1 MKEGDIPFR
10 KSDNAL
16 QAANDREWQ
25 VVISPRALRQLED
38 LPADI
43 AQDIMNKIEWLR
55 ANAEAVRHERL
66 SGGPEFSLHCG
77 QYRAPYLLDRRRRRI
92 EILDVD
98 KHDAAY
104 RRLRRRR

>member
-1 MKEGDIPFR
+1 MKEGGIHLR

-16 QAANDREWQ
+16 RAADDREWQ
-25 VVISPRALRQLED
+25 VIISPRALRQLED

-43 AQDIMNKIEWLR
+43 TKDILDKIEWLR
-55 ANAEAVRHERL
+55 ANAETLRHERL
-66 SGGPEFSLHCG
+66 SGGPEFSLHSG
-77 QYRAPYLLDRRRRRI
+77 QYRVPYLLDKRRRRI

-98 KHDAAY
+98 KHNAAY

>member
-1 MKEGDIPFR
+1 MR

-16 QAANDREWQ
+16 RVTNDREWR
-25 VVISPRALRQLED
+25 VIMSPRALRQLED
-38 LPADI
+38 LPPDI
-43 AQDIMNKIEWLR
+43 AQDILNKIEWLR
-55 ANAEAVRHERL
+55 ANAEVIRHERL
-66 SGGPEFSLHCG
+66 SGGPEFNLHSG
-77 QYRAPYLLDRRRRRI
+77 QYRIPYLLNRRQRRI